1 MFKKI
6 NWKTFWYTNL
16 FSIIT
21 LTAGIVFTAK
31 PDIITSTCRLI
42 GIVCCIAGGLFLL
55 LCLFP
60 KLRSG
65 QNIFYGI
72 IFLLIGILLEIVPVL
87 LKFLIPV
94 LFGAWILSSS
104 LSGMY
109 RNFLFRHDVPK
120 WWIGFGLC
128 ALSALLAVFV
138 MTRPIEAMNDTVRII
153 GIGFIIH
160 AVVRLVSSLLGMEGY
175 RTADKNYV
183 DTTIQE

>member
-1 MFKKI
+1 MQI
-6 NWKTFWYTNL
+6 NRHCLLY
-16 FSIIT
+16 
-21 LTAGIVFTAK
+21 
-31 PDIITSTCRLI
+31 CR
-42 GIVCCIAGGLFLL
+42 GLA
-55 LCLFP
+55 P
-60 KLRSG
+60 VA
-65 QNIFYGI
+65 
-72 IFLLIGILLEIVPVL
+72 VPVSETPFRTEHL
-87 LKFLIPV
+87 LWNYLSAYRDFAGDSSGSAEIPV

-160 AVVRLVSSLLGMEGY
+160 AVVRLASSLLGMEGY